1 MRLGCADLVVA
12 ALANGRDAVVTP
24 ARQGLWPASS
34 YWGTRNRQ
42 PTRVPVS
49 LAAWGD
55 RPIAV
60 AHYRRIKPD
69 SGNQLPHCVNDTGV
83 VAGWGGPR
91 FLVPQYEGG
100 DPSGCC
106 AATTL
111 NSHLTLNLV
120 DQKASP

>member
-1 MRLGCADLVVA
+1 MVWVLQR
-12 ALANGRDAVVTP
+12 
-24 ARQGLWPASS
+24 W
-34 YWGTRNRQ
+34 
-42 PTRVPVS
+42 
-49 LAAWGD
+49 LAAGSPWSHPQD
-55 RPIAV
+55 REKRPVAV

-91 FLVPQYEGG
+91 FLVPQYVGD

-106 AATTL
+106 AATVL
-111 NSHLTLNLV
+111 NSHLALNLV